1 MSIMP
6 DDSKLLSFGSLDEK
20 MNIEQRRKRGMIFRE
35 VILFCWREIKRRW
48 KREII
53 FGAEESKS
61 KKNNSERPVDAL
73 AVKTSLTHLRTT

>member
-1 MSIMP
+1 
-6 DDSKLLSFGSLDEK
+6 
-20 MNIEQRRKRGMIFRE
+20 MIFRE

-61 KKNNSERPVDAL
+61 KKTKEVYIGDQNYVI
-73 AVKTSLTHLRTT
+73 AVEKINGRGKRG

>member
-1 MSIMP
+1 
-6 DDSKLLSFGSLDEK
+6 
-20 MNIEQRRKRGMIFRE
+20 MIFRE
-35 VILFCWREIKRRW
+35 VIIFCWREIKRRW

-73 AVKTSLTHLRTT
+73 AVKTSLTH